1 MATGGPT
8 LRVVRELDDQNP
20 TDQNPTDQTP
30 LSRLSRRTAL
40 TALALVMALLWVLD
54 VAAVVSVAGLE
65 GDGVWWRVVPGVV
78 AAVVVLSPGRP
89 PASTWGVGVAVLVS
103 WAVTLGM
110 FASVTPGFAGW
121 GLLET
126 LCLLLLLVRT
136 AKDVPVPWQA
146 AALSAALGVAAIA
159 APMRLD
165 GNGVAFSFLLTFPT
179 GAAIGLGCHLRSLD
193 DRRRRAVAA
202 VRQSERLELARELHD
217 FVAHHVTGI
226 VVQAQAARVI
236 RESAPEQV
244 DVLLGHIERAGAE
257 TLQSMR
263 KLVRV
268 LREDDARA
276 VRPGDLFA
284 ELGELVAAFA
294 ERDAPAT
301 LQVAAEVRQARP
313 DPEVETSVR
322 NVVREGLTN
331 VRRHASG
338 SPAVSVRVAL
348 AGEGDGEGGREG
360 GREGDGDGD
369 RDGRWIRVE
378 VHNAPSSRRAAPH
391 AEPLGGRGG
400 LGLVGLA
407 ERAAAVGGTLHAS
420 RAEDGGW
427 RLTAEFPLRGAVAGS
442 PA

>member
-1 MATGGPT
+1 MTTGAPT
-8 LRVVRELDDQNP
+8 LRVVRELDDQNLG
-20 TDQNPTDQTP
+20 DDQTA

-54 VAAVVSVAGLE
+54 VASVVPTAGLE
-65 GDGVWWRVVPGVV
+65 GNGVWWRVVPGVV
-78 AAVVVLSPGRP
+78 AAAALLLPGRA
-89 PASTWGVGVAVLVS
+89 PALTWGAGVAVVVS
-103 WAVTLGM
+103 WAVTLGLLT
-110 FASVTPGFAGW
+110 SVTPSFAGW

-136 AKDVPVPWQA
+136 AKDVSSPWA
-146 AALSAALGVAAIA
+146 AATLGTALGVALIA

-165 GNGVAFSFLLTFPT
+165 ANGVVFSFLLTFPT
-179 GAAIGLGCHLRSLD
+179 GAAVGLGCYLRSLD
-193 DRRRRAVAA
+193 DRRRRAVAD

-226 VVQAQAARVI
+226 VVQAQAARAI

-244 DVLLGHIERAGAE
+244 DVLLGHIERAGSE

-268 LREDDARA
+268 LREDDGRA

-338 SPAVSVRVAL
+338 SPSVSVRVAL
-348 AGEGDGEGGREG
+348 AGEGDG
-360 GREGDGDGD
+360 
-369 RDGRWIRVE
+369 DGRRLRVE
-378 VHNAPSSRRAAPH
+378 VHNAPSSRRAAPN

-407 ERAAAVGGTLHAS
+407 ERAEAVGGTLHAS

>member
-1 MATGGPT
+1 
-8 LRVVRELDDQNP
+8 V
-20 TDQNPTDQTP
+20 
-30 LSRLSRRTAL
+30 
-40 TALALVMALLWVLD
+40 LA
-54 VAAVVSVAGLE
+54 
-65 GDGVWWRVVPGVV
+65 
-78 AAVVVLSPGRP
+78 
-89 PASTWGVGVAVLVS
+89 S
-103 WAVTLGM
+103 WATTVALFM
-110 FASVTPGFAGW
+110 SVTPTFAGW

-126 LCLLLLLVRT
+126 LCLLLLLIRT
-136 AKDVPVPWQA
+136 AKDIPQPWPA
-146 AALSAALGVAAIA
+146 ATLGTALGVAVIA
-159 APMRLD
+159 APIRLD
-165 GNGVAFSFLLTFPT
+165 EGGDVIFSFLLTFPT
-179 GAAIGLGCHLRSLD
+179 GGAVALGCYLRSLD
-193 DRRRRAVAA
+193 DRRRRAIADT
-202 VRQSERLELARELHD
+202 RQSERLELARELHD

-226 VVQAQAARVI
+226 VVQAQAARAI

-244 DVLLGHIERAGAE
+244 DPLLRHIEQAGSE

-268 LREDDARA
+268 LREDDART

-284 ELGELVAAFA
+284 ELGELVAAFS

-301 LQVAAEVRQARP
+301 LLVAAEARQARP

-338 SPAVSVRVAL
+338 SPSVSVRVGL
-348 AGEGDGEGGREG
+348 SGGNADARPDA
-360 GREGDGDGD
+360 R
-369 RDGRWIRVE
+369 RLRVE
-378 VHNAPSSRRAAPH
+378 VHNAPPPRQSAPN

-400 LGLVGLA
+400 LGLVGLT
-407 ERAAAVGGTLHAS
+407 ERTEAVGGTLHAS

>member
-1 MATGGPT
+1 VRDLDEKNSGRRNPGERT
-8 LRVVRELDDQNP
+8 LDE
-20 TDQNPTDQTP
+20 QTP

-40 TALALVMALLWVLD
+40 TALGLVMALLWVLD
-54 VAAVVSVAGLE
+54 AAGSATTAGLE
-65 GDGVWWRVVPGVV
+65 GNGVWWRVVPGVV
-78 AAVVVLSPGRP
+78 AAVVLLSPARP
-89 PASTWGVGVAVLVS
+89 PASTWGVGAAVLVS
-103 WAVTLGM
+103 WAVTLGLLT
-110 FASVTPGFAGW
+110 SVTPGFAGW

-136 AKDVPVPWQA
+136 TKNVSSPWA
-146 AALSAALGVAAIA
+146 ATTLGAALGVAVIA

-165 GNGVAFSFLLTFPT
+165 GNGVVFSFLLTFPT
-179 GAAIGLGCHLRSLD
+179 GAAVGLGCYLRSLD
-193 DRRRRAVAA
+193 DRRKRAVAD

-226 VVQAQAARVI
+226 VVQAQAARAI

-244 DVLLGHIERAGAE
+244 DVLLGHIERAGSE

-268 LREDDARA
+268 LREDDGRA

-301 LQVAAEVRQARP
+301 LQVAAEARQARP

-331 VRRHASG
+331 VRRHAAG
-338 SPAVSVRVAL
+338 SPSVSVRVGL
-348 AGEGDGEGGREG
+348 SGEGQGEGEDEREG
-360 GREGDGDGD
+360 RGARSGAGA
-369 RDGRWIRVE
+369 RWLRVE
-378 VHNAPSSRRAAPH
+378 VYNAPPARRAAPN

-407 ERAAAVGGTLHAS
+407 ERTEAVGGTLHAS

-427 RLTAEFPLRGAVAGS
+427 RLTAEFPLRGAVTGS

>member
-1 MATGGPT
+1 M
-8 LRVVRELDDQNP
+8 
-20 TDQNPTDQTP
+20 
-30 LSRLSRRTAL
+30 
-40 TALALVMALLWVLD
+40 TALAVVMALLWVLD
-54 VAAVVSVAGLE
+54 VAGAATVAGLE
-65 GDGVWWRVVPGVV
+65 GNGVWWRLAPGVV
-78 AAVVVLSPGRP
+78 AAAALLSPGGPRVL
-89 PASTWGVGVAVLVS
+89 ARAAGAAVLVS
-103 WAVTLGM
+103 WAVTLSLLS
-110 FASVTPGFAGW
+110 SVPPAFAGW

-136 AKDVPVPWQA
+136 TQDVTPPWPA
-146 AALSAALGVAAIA
+146 AALGAALAVAVIA
-159 APMRLD
+159 APMRLE
-165 GNGVAFSFLLTFPT
+165 GGGVGYSFLLTFPT
-179 GAAIGLGCHLRSLD
+179 GGAVALGCHLRSLD
-193 DRRRRAVAA
+193 DRRKRAVAE

-244 DVLLGHIERAGAE
+244 DVLLGHIERAGSE

-301 LQVAAEVRQARP
+301 LQVADGVRQARP

-338 SPAVSVRVAL
+338 SPSVSVRVGL
-348 AGEGDGEGGREG
+348 SGEGDGDAR
-360 GREGDGDGD
+360 RL
-369 RDGRWIRVE
+369 RVE
-378 VHNAPSSRRAAPH
+378 VHNAPPARRTAPN

-407 ERAAAVGGTLHAS
+407 ERTEAVGGTLHAS

-427 RLTAEFPLRGAVAGS
+427 RLTAEFPLRGATAEFSSSGL
-442 PA
+442 

>member
-1 MATGGPT
+1 M
-8 LRVVRELDDQNP
+8 RDRD
-20 TDQNPTDQTP
+20 DQTP

-40 TALALVMALLWVLD
+40 TALTVVMALLWLLD
-54 VAAVVSVAGLE
+54 AAGIEGTAGLE
-65 GDGVWWRVVPGVV
+65 GNSVWWRAMPGLV
-78 AAVVVLSPGRP
+78 AAVALLLPGRP
-89 PASTWGVGVAVLVS
+89 PALTWGAGAAVLAS
-103 WAVTLGM
+103 WVTTL
-110 FASVTPGFAGW
+110 ALLTSVTPTFAGW

-126 LCLLLLLVRT
+126 LCLLLLLVRA
-136 AKDVPVPWQA
+136 AKDIVQPWPA
-146 AALSAALGVAAIA
+146 AALSTALGVAVIA

-165 GNGVAFSFLLTFPT
+165 EGGVVFSFLLTFPT
-179 GAAIGLGCHLRSLD
+179 GGAVGLGCYLRSLD
-193 DRRRRAVAA
+193 ERRRRAVADT
-202 VRQSERLELARELHD
+202 RQSERLELARELHD

-226 VVQAQAARVI
+226 VVQAQAARAI
-236 RESAPEQV
+236 RDIAPEQV
-244 DVLLGHIERAGAE
+244 DPLLRSIEQAGSE

-301 LQVAAEVRQARP
+301 LQVAAEARQARP

-331 VRRHASG
+331 VRRHAAG
-338 SPAVSVRVAL
+338 SPSVSVRVGL
-348 AGEGDGEGGREG
+348 SGGDAGAGVR
-360 GREGDGDGD
+360 RL
-369 RDGRWIRVE
+369 RVE
-378 VHNAPSSRRAAPH
+378 VHNAPSPRQTAPN
-391 AEPLGGRGG
+391 AEPLGGHGG
-400 LGLVGLA
+400 LGLVGLT
-407 ERAAAVGGTLHAS
+407 ERTEAVGGTLHAS

-427 RLTAEFPLRGAVAGS
+427 RLTAEFPLRGAVTGS

>member
-1 MATGGPT
+1 M
-8 LRVVRELDDQNP
+8 RDRD
-20 TDQNPTDQTP
+20 DQTP

-40 TALALVMALLWVLD
+40 TALTVVMVLLWLLD
-54 VAAVVSVAGLE
+54 AAGIEGTAGLE
-65 GDGVWWRVVPGVV
+65 GNSVWWRAVPGLV
-78 AAVVVLSPGRP
+78 AAVALLLPGRP
-89 PASTWGVGVAVLVS
+89 PALTWGAGAAVLAS
-103 WAVTLGM
+103 WVTTL
-110 FASVTPGFAGW
+110 ALLTSVTPTFAGW

-126 LCLLLLLVRT
+126 LCLLLLLVRA
-136 AKDVPVPWQA
+136 AKDIVQPWPA
-146 AALSAALGVAAIA
+146 AALSTALGVAVIA

-165 GNGVAFSFLLTFPT
+165 EGGVVFSFLLTFPT
-179 GAAIGLGCHLRSLD
+179 GGAVGLGCYLRSLD
-193 DRRRRAVAA
+193 ERRRRAVADT
-202 VRQSERLELARELHD
+202 RQSERLELARELHD

-226 VVQAQAARVI
+226 VVQAQAARAI
-236 RESAPEQV
+236 RDIAPEQV
-244 DVLLGHIERAGAE
+244 DPLLRSIEQAGSE

-301 LQVAAEVRQARP
+301 LQVAAEARQARP

-331 VRRHASG
+331 VRRHAAG
-338 SPAVSVRVAL
+338 SPSVSVRVGL
-348 AGEGDGEGGREG
+348 SGGDAGAGVR
-360 GREGDGDGD
+360 RL
-369 RDGRWIRVE
+369 RVE
-378 VHNAPSSRRAAPH
+378 VHNAPSPRQTAPN
-391 AEPLGGRGG
+391 AEPLGGHGG
-400 LGLVGLA
+400 LGLVGLT
-407 ERAAAVGGTLHAS
+407 ERTEAVGGTLHAS

-427 RLTAEFPLRGAVAGS
+427 RLTAEFPLRGAVTGS

>member
-1 MATGGPT
+1 M
-8 LRVVRELDDQNP
+8 RDVRHVRDRD
-20 TDQNPTDQTP
+20 DQTP

-40 TALALVMALLWVLD
+40 TALTVVMALLWLLD
-54 VAAVVSVAGLE
+54 AAGIEGTAGLE
-65 GDGVWWRVVPGVV
+65 GNSVWWRAVPGLV
-78 AAVVVLSPGRP
+78 AAVALLLPGRP
-89 PASTWGVGVAVLVS
+89 PALTWGAGAAVLAS
-103 WAVTLGM
+103 WVTTL
-110 FASVTPGFAGW
+110 ALLTSVTPTFAGW

-126 LCLLLLLVRT
+126 LCLLLLLVRA
-136 AKDVPVPWQA
+136 AKDIVQPWPA
-146 AALSAALGVAAIA
+146 AALSTALGVAVIA

-165 GNGVAFSFLLTFPT
+165 EGGVVFSFLLTFPT
-179 GAAIGLGCHLRSLD
+179 GGAVGLGCYLRSLD
-193 DRRRRAVAA
+193 ERRRRAVADT
-202 VRQSERLELARELHD
+202 RQSERLELARELHD

-226 VVQAQAARVI
+226 VVQAQAARAI
-236 RESAPEQV
+236 RDIAPEQV
-244 DVLLGHIERAGAE
+244 DPLLRSIEQAGSE

-301 LQVAAEVRQARP
+301 LQVAAEARQARP

-331 VRRHASG
+331 VRRHAAG
-338 SPAVSVRVAL
+338 SPSVSVRVGL
-348 AGEGDGEGGREG
+348 SGGDAGAGVR
-360 GREGDGDGD
+360 RL
-369 RDGRWIRVE
+369 RVE
-378 VHNAPSSRRAAPH
+378 VHNAPSPRQTAPN
-391 AEPLGGRGG
+391 AEPLGGHGG
-400 LGLVGLA
+400 LGLVGLT
-407 ERAAAVGGTLHAS
+407 ERTEAVGGTLHAS

-427 RLTAEFPLRGAVAGS
+427 RLTAEFPLRGAVTGS

>member
-1 MATGGPT
+1 M
-8 LRVVRELDDQNP
+8 RDVRDRD
-20 TDQNPTDQTP
+20 DQTP

-40 TALALVMALLWVLD
+40 TALTVVMALLWLLD
-54 VAAVVSVAGLE
+54 AAGIEGTAGLE
-65 GDGVWWRVVPGVV
+65 GNSVWWRAVPGLV
-78 AAVVVLSPGRP
+78 AAVALLLPGRP
-89 PASTWGVGVAVLVS
+89 PALTWGAGAAVLAS
-103 WAVTLGM
+103 WVTTL
-110 FASVTPGFAGW
+110 ALLTSVTPTFAGW

-126 LCLLLLLVRT
+126 LCLLLLLVRA
-136 AKDVPVPWQA
+136 AKDIVQPWPA
-146 AALSAALGVAAIA
+146 AALSTALGVAVIA

-165 GNGVAFSFLLTFPT
+165 EGGVVFSFLLTFPT
-179 GAAIGLGCHLRSLD
+179 GGAVGLGCYLRSLD
-193 DRRRRAVAA
+193 ERRRRAVADT
-202 VRQSERLELARELHD
+202 RQSERLELARELHD

-226 VVQAQAARVI
+226 VVQAQAARAI
-236 RESAPEQV
+236 RDIAPEQV
-244 DVLLGHIERAGAE
+244 DPLLRSIEQAGSE

-301 LQVAAEVRQARP
+301 LQVAAEARQARP

-331 VRRHASG
+331 VRRHAAG
-338 SPAVSVRVAL
+338 SPSVSVRVGL
-348 AGEGDGEGGREG
+348 S
-360 GREGDGDGD
+360 DGDAGAGV
-369 RDGRWIRVE
+369 RRLRVE
-378 VHNAPSSRRAAPH
+378 VHNAPSPRQTAPN

-400 LGLVGLA
+400 LGLVGLT
-407 ERAAAVGGTLHAS
+407 ERTEAVGGTLRAS

-427 RLTAEFPLRGAVAGS
+427 RLTAEFPLRGAVTGS

>member
-1 MATGGPT
+1 
-8 LRVVRELDDQNP
+8 
-20 TDQNPTDQTP
+20 
-30 LSRLSRRTAL
+30 
-40 TALALVMALLWVLD
+40 MALLWVLD
-54 VAAVVSVAGLE
+54 VAGAATVAGLE
-65 GDGVWWRVVPGVV
+65 GNGVWWRPAPGVV
-78 AAVVVLSPGRP
+78 AAVALLSPGRP
-89 PASTWGVGVAVLVS
+89 RVLAWGAGAAVLAS
-103 WAVTLGM
+103 GAVTLSLLS
-110 FASVTPGFAGW
+110 SVTPTFAGW

-136 AKDVPVPWQA
+136 TQDVTPPWPA
-146 AALSAALGVAAIA
+146 TALGAALAVAVIA
-159 APMRLD
+159 APMRLE
-165 GNGVAFSFLLTFPT
+165 GGGVGYSFLLTFPT
-179 GAAIGLGCHLRSLD
+179 GGAVALGCYLRSLD
-193 DRRRRAVAA
+193 DRRRRAVAG

-226 VVQAQAARVI
+226 VVQAQAARAI

-244 DVLLGHIERAGAE
+244 DVLLGHIERAGSE

-331 VRRHASG
+331 VRRHAPG
-338 SPAVSVRVAL
+338 SPSVSVRVGL
-348 AGEGDGEGGREG
+348 SGEGEGEGN
-360 GREGDGDGD
+360 GDA
-369 RDGRWIRVE
+369 RRLRVE
-378 VHNAPSSRRAAPH
+378 VHNAPPARRTAPN

-407 ERAAAVGGTLHAS
+407 ERTEAVGGTLYAS

-427 RLTAEFPLRGAVAGS
+427 RLTAEFPLRGAAESSSRGAVTGS

>member
-1 MATGGPT
+1 M
-8 LRVVRELDDQNP
+8 RD
-20 TDQNPTDQTP
+20 TDDQTP

-40 TALALVMALLWVLD
+40 TALAVVMALLWVLD
-54 VAAVVSVAGLE
+54 VASVAGTAGLE
-65 GDGVWWRVVPGVV
+65 GAGVWWRVVPGVV
-78 AAVVVLSPGRP
+78 AGVVLLSPGRP
-89 PASTWGVGVAVLVS
+89 PASTWGAALAVAVS
-103 WAVTLGM
+103 WAVTLGLLG
-110 FASVTPGFAGW
+110 SVTPTFAGW

-136 AKDVPVPWQA
+136 AKDVPSPRQA
-146 AALSAALGVAAIA
+146 AALSAALGIAVLA

-165 GNGVAFSFLLTFPT
+165 GSGVAFAFLLTFPT
-179 GAAIGLGCHLRSLD
+179 GGAVGLGCYLRSLD
-193 DRRRRAVAA
+193 DRRRRAVAG

-226 VVQAQAARVI
+226 VVQAQAARAI

-244 DVLLGHIERAGAE
+244 DVLLGHIERAGSE

-331 VRRHASG
+331 VRRHAPG
-338 SPAVSVRVAL
+338 SPSVSVRVGL
-348 AGEGDGEGGREG
+348 SGEGEGG
-360 GREGDGDGD
+360 GDA
-369 RDGRWIRVE
+369 RRLRVE
-378 VHNAPSSRRAAPH
+378 VHNAPAARRTAPN

-407 ERAAAVGGTLHAS
+407 ERTEAVGGTLYAS

-427 RLTAEFPLRGAVAGS
+427 RLTAEFPLRGAAESSSRGAVTGS

>member
-1 MATGGPT
+1 MG
-8 LRVVRELDDQNP
+8 
-20 TDQNPTDQTP
+20 
-30 LSRLSRRTAL
+30 
-40 TALALVMALLWVLD
+40 LLWVLD
-54 VAAVVSVAGLE
+54 VAGSATVAGLE
-65 GDGVWWRVVPGVV
+65 GNGVWWRLLPGVV
-78 AAVVVLSPGRP
+78 AAVALLLPGR
-89 PASTWGVGVAVLVS
+89 SRVLVWGAGVAVVVS
-103 WAVTLGM
+103 WAVTLGLLG
-110 FASVTPGFAGW
+110 SVTPTFAGW
-121 GLLET
+121 GLVET

-136 AKDVPVPWQA
+136 TQDVAPPWPA
-146 AALSAALGVAAIA
+146 AALGAALAVAVIA
-159 APMRLD
+159 APMRLE
-165 GNGVAFSFLLTFPT
+165 GGGVGFSFLLTFPT
-179 GAAIGLGCHLRSLD
+179 GGAVGLGCYLRSLD
-193 DRRRRAVAA
+193 DRRKRAVAD

-226 VVQAQAARVI
+226 VVQAQAARAI

-244 DVLLGHIERAGAE
+244 DPLLRHIEQAGSE

-268 LREDDARA
+268 LREDDGRA

-301 LQVAAEVRQARP
+301 LQVAAEARQARP

-331 VRRHASG
+331 VRRHAAG
-338 SPAVSVRVAL
+338 SPSVSVRVGL
-348 AGEGDGEGGREG
+348 SGEGEGQGEGERESRGAG
-360 GREGDGDGD
+360 GGAGA
-369 RDGRWIRVE
+369 RWLRVE
-378 VHNAPSSRRAAPH
+378 VYNAPPARRAAPN

-407 ERAAAVGGTLHAS
+407 ERTEAVGGTLHAS

-427 RLTAEFPLRGAVAGS
+427 RLTAEFPLRGAVTGS

>member
-1 MATGGPT
+1 MRDARD
-8 LRVVRELDDQNP
+8 LRDRD
-20 TDQNPTDQTP
+20 DQTP

-40 TALALVMALLWVLD
+40 TALTVVMALLWLLD
-54 VAAVVSVAGLE
+54 AVGIEGTAGLE
-65 GDGVWWRVVPGVV
+65 GNSVWWRAVPGLV
-78 AAVVVLSPGRP
+78 AAVALLLPGSPS
-89 PASTWGVGVAVLVS
+89 ALTWGAGAAVLTS
-103 WAVTLGM
+103 WVTTL
-110 FASVTPGFAGW
+110 ALLTSVTPTFAGW

-126 LCLLLLLVRT
+126 LCLLLLLVRA
-136 AKDVPVPWQA
+136 AKDIPQPWPA
-146 AALSAALGVAAIA
+146 AALSTALGVAVIA

-165 GNGVAFSFLLTFPT
+165 EGGVVFSFLLTFPT
-179 GAAIGLGCHLRSLD
+179 GGAVGLGCYLRSLD
-193 DRRRRAVAA
+193 ERRRRAVADT
-202 VRQSERLELARELHD
+202 RQSERLELARELHD

-226 VVQAQAARVI
+226 VVQAQAARAI
-236 RESAPEQV
+236 RDIAPEQV
-244 DVLLGHIERAGAE
+244 DPLLRSIEQAGSE

-268 LREDDARA
+268 LREDDARV

-301 LQVAAEVRQARP
+301 LQVAAEARQARP

-338 SPAVSVRVAL
+338 SPSVSVRVGL
-348 AGEGDGEGGREG
+348 SGGEAGAR
-360 GREGDGDGD
+360 RL
-369 RDGRWIRVE
+369 RVE
-378 VHNAPSSRRAAPH
+378 VHNAPSPRRTAPN

-400 LGLVGLA
+400 LGLVGLT
-407 ERAAAVGGTLHAS
+407 ERTEAVGGTLHAS

-427 RLTAEFPLRGAVAGS
+427 RLTAEFPLRGAVTGS

>member
-1 MATGGPT
+1 M
-8 LRVVRELDDQNP
+8 RELDERNLRGHNPRERNPRGHYPSDQSLA
-20 TDQNPTDQTP
+20 DDRTP

-54 VAAVVSVAGLE
+54 VVSVVTTAGLE
-65 GDGVWWRVVPGVV
+65 GNGVWWRVVPGVV
-78 AAVVVLSPGRP
+78 AAVALLLPGAKVR
-89 PASTWGVGVAVLVS
+89 ALTWGAGVAVVVS
-103 WAVTLGM
+103 WAVTVGLFG
-110 FASVTPGFAGW
+110 SVTSTFGGW

-136 AKDVPVPWQA
+136 AKDVSSPWA
-146 AALSAALGVAAIA
+146 AATLSGALGVAVIA

-165 GNGVAFSFLLTFPT
+165 VNGVVFSFLLTFPT
-179 GAAIGLGCHLRSLD
+179 GAAVGLGCYLRSLD
-193 DRRRRAVAA
+193 DRRRRAVAD

-226 VVQAQAARVI
+226 VVQAQAARAV

-244 DVLLGHIERAGAE
+244 DVLLGHIERAGSE

-268 LREDDARA
+268 LREDDGRA

-301 LQVAAEVRQARP
+301 LQVAAEARQARP

-338 SPAVSVRVAL
+338 SPSVSVRVAL
-348 AGEGDGEGGREG
+348 AGDGVGR
-360 GREGDGDGD
+360 RL
-369 RDGRWIRVE
+369 RVE
-378 VHNAPSSRRAAPH
+378 VHNAPSSRRTAPN

-407 ERAAAVGGTLHAS
+407 ERTEAVGGTLHAS

>member
-1 MATGGPT
+1 
-8 LRVVRELDDQNP
+8 
-20 TDQNPTDQTP
+20 
-30 LSRLSRRTAL
+30 
-40 TALALVMALLWVLD
+40 MALLWVLD
-54 VAAVVSVAGLE
+54 VAGAATVAGLE
-65 GDGVWWRVVPGVV
+65 GNGVWWRLAPGVV
-78 AAVVVLSPGRP
+78 AAAALLSPGGPRVL
-89 PASTWGVGVAVLVS
+89 ARAAGAAVLVS
-103 WAVTLGM
+103 WAVTLSLLS
-110 FASVTPGFAGW
+110 SVPPAFAGW

-136 AKDVPVPWQA
+136 TQDVTPPWPA
-146 AALSAALGVAAIA
+146 AALGAALAVAVIA
-159 APMRLD
+159 APMRLE
-165 GNGVAFSFLLTFPT
+165 GGGVGYSFLLTFPT
-179 GAAIGLGCHLRSLD
+179 GGAVALGCHLRSLD
-193 DRRRRAVAA
+193 DRRRRAVAD

-244 DVLLGHIERAGAE
+244 DVLLGHIERAGSE

-284 ELGELVAAFA
+284 ELGELVAAFS

-301 LQVAAEVRQARP
+301 LLVAAEARQARP

-338 SPAVSVRVAL
+338 SPSVSVRVGL
-348 AGEGDGEGGREG
+348 SGGNADARPDA
-360 GREGDGDGD
+360 R
-369 RDGRWIRVE
+369 RLRVE
-378 VHNAPSSRRAAPH
+378 VHNAPPPRQSAPN

-400 LGLVGLA
+400 LGLVGLT
-407 ERAAAVGGTLHAS
+407 ERTEAVGGTLHAS

>member
-1 MATGGPT
+1 
-8 LRVVRELDDQNP
+8 
-20 TDQNPTDQTP
+20 
-30 LSRLSRRTAL
+30 
-40 TALALVMALLWVLD
+40 MALLWVLD
-54 VAAVVSVAGLE
+54 TASIEATSGLE
-65 GDGVWWRVVPGVV
+65 GNSVWWRAAPGLV
-78 AAVVVLSPGRP
+78 AALALLLPGRP
-89 PASTWGVGVAVLVS
+89 SAVTWGAGAAVLAS
-103 WAVTLGM
+103 WTITSALLT
-110 FASVTPGFAGW
+110 SVTPTYAGW

-136 AKDVPVPWQA
+136 AKDIPQPWLA
-146 AALSAALGVAAIA
+146 ATLGTALGVAVIA

-165 GNGVAFSFLLTFPT
+165 ESGNVVFSFLLTFPT
-179 GAAIGLGCHLRSLD
+179 GGAVGLGCYLRSLD
-193 DRRRRAVAA
+193 DRRRRAVADT
-202 VRQSERLELARELHD
+202 RQSERLELARELHD

-226 VVQAQAARVI
+226 VVQAQAARAI

-244 DVLLGHIERAGAE
+244 DPLLRHIEQAGAE

-268 LREDDARA
+268 LREDDART
-276 VRPGDLFA
+276 VRPGELFA
-284 ELGELVAAFA
+284 ELGELVAAFS

-301 LQVAAEVRQARP
+301 LLVAAEARQARP

-338 SPAVSVRVAL
+338 SPSVSVRVGL
-348 AGEGDGEGGREG
+348 SGGGEGEGGGEG
-360 GREGDGDGD
+360 GGADAR
-369 RDGRWIRVE
+369 RLRVE
-378 VHNAPSSRRAAPH
+378 VHNAPSPRQTAPN

-400 LGLVGLA
+400 LGLVGLT
-407 ERAAAVGGTLHAS
+407 ERTEAVGGTLHAS

-427 RLTAEFPLRGAVAGS
+427 RLTAEFPLRGAVTGS